1 MKKLIKVAVNDFR
14 LVFRD
19 NSLKIFIALP
29 LMNLVVIR
37 YAIPYVA
44 GIYEV
49 LQDYFAVILMLA
61 TMQGST
67 AFGFI
72 YSMVLVDEKD
82 TNVAKVYGIL
92 PVPKFWFVVFRLI
105 PPFFLATLATFL
117 LLLVEPFYRLPVIS
131 NLVYSTLAGLVSPLM
146 ILFVATTAKNKIE
159 AMTWQKL
166 FNLPLFLPV
175 LAFFVPVSFS
185 LVFAIFPTFWAYQ
198 GFNSLIKG
206 GNFAVYM
213 LIGFAHSILLLVL
226 MIKRFTKSHFK

>member
-1 MKKLIKVAVNDFR
+1 MKKLVKVAVNDFR

-19 NSLKIFIALP
+19 NSLKIFIFLP
-29 LMNLVVIR
+29 LLILVVIC
-37 YAIPYVA
+37 YGVPYVA
-44 GIYEV
+44 DVYKG
-49 LQDYFAVILMLA
+49 LQDYINIILMLA

-92 PVPKFWFVVFRLI
+92 PVSKFWFVIFRLI
-105 PPFFLATLATFL
+105 PPFLLATLATFL
-117 LLLVEPFYRLPVIS
+117 LLLVEPFYGLPVVS
-131 NLVYSTLAGLVSPLM
+131 NLVYSALAAMIAPLM

-166 FNLPLFLPV
+166 FNIPLFLPV

-185 LVFAIFPTFWAYQ
+185 LIFAIFPTFWAYQ
-198 GFNSLIKG
+198 GFNFLIKG
-206 GNFAVYM
+206 GNFWFYM
-213 LIGFAHSILLLVL
+213 LIGFVHSILLIVL
-226 MIKRFTKSHFK
+226 MVKRFTRKHFN